1 MARKTIGKVYYT
13 SPSVWREWIE
23 MIVPRLTTQTTG
35 SLPPCGGS
43 GLKCGVL
50 QSQFQRHSLP
60 PCGGSG
66 LKWISGTGL
75 FCTIRSPSVWREWIE
90 IQDAVGTG
98 GRAVSPS
105 VWREWIEMTAAT
117 GQAGMCP
124 VSLRVEGV
132 D

>member
-1 MARKTIGKVYYT
+1 M
-13 SPSVWREWIE
+13 
-23 MIVPRLTTQTTG
+23 
-35 SLPPCGGS
+35 
-43 GLKCGVL
+43 
-50 QSQFQRHSLP
+50 
-60 PCGGSG
+60 
-66 LKWISGTGL
+66 
-75 FCTIRSPSVWREWIE
+75 WREWIE

-124 VSLRVEGV
+124 SPSVWREWIEIETRGESMNARKVSLRVEGV